1 MRRLLGLI
9 VALAFAAQSAGLS
22 QQTALVT
29 RNLRLHS
36 APKAAATILDSVS
49 EGDVVTILRHGH
61 RTGYY
66 HVITQSQTVG
76 WLSDRYVHLIADPA
90 EVHQP
95 SGVPG
100 SVGSS
105 AATPAVAAG
114 DFDSCPD
121 SGRTQLA
128 SIRPLN
134 RLKNRSAA
142 PGGSDI
148 DSSVTLTALL
158 ATSHDDTHRFDQG
171 KAAEITGFVY
181 RVIPGGRTETTN
193 CRKSDPVHRDT
204 HIELILTPEDSD
216 ETRRVIVEVTPRWR
230 AAMKAQGVDWATA
243 TLQRVIEGHNVR
255 IRGWLFIDAQ
265 HANAAENTNP
275 GGDKNW
281 RATVWEIHPITS
293 IEVLDH

>member
-1 MRRLLGLI
+1 MRRLLTLALTLVFVMPSPGL
-9 VALAFAAQSAGLS
+9 G

-29 RNLRLHS
+29 HHLKLHA
-36 APKAAATILDSVS
+36 APNASATIVDSLA

-66 HVITQSQTVG
+66 HVITQNETVG
-76 WLSDRYVHLIADPA
+76 WATDRYVHLITDPA

-95 SGVPG
+95 AGTPG
-100 SVGSS
+100 SVAN
-105 AATPAVAAG
+105 AAAPSGVAVE
-114 DFDSCPD
+114 DFDGCPD
-121 SGRTQLA
+121 SGTAQVA

-134 RLKNRSAA
+134 RLKNRSVL
-142 PGGSDI
+142 PGASDI
-148 DSSVTLTALL
+148 DPAVTLAAIL
-158 ATSHDDTHRFDQG
+158 APSKDDTHRFDES
-171 KAAEITGFVY
+171 KAAELTAFVY

-193 CRKSDPVHRDT
+193 CKRGDPVHRDT
-204 HIELILTPEDSD
+204 HIELILTPADSQ
-216 ETRRVIVEVTPRWR
+216 ETQRVIVEVTPRWR
-230 AAMKAQGVDWATA
+230 AAMKAQGVDWSTT
-243 TLQRVIEGHNVR
+243 TLQRVIEGRTVR
-255 IRGWLFIDAQ
+255 IRGWLFFDAE